1 MGRLA
6 SELLTRNAEV
16 AAMRVVFWGVR
27 GALPT
32 PASTHLGYGGNTA
45 CVSVWTD
52 AQELV
57 VFDAGT
63 GIRGLGQELLDH
75 AADGPIIG
83 SILISHFHWDHIMG
97 LPFFLPLYRANS
109 HFSFYSFRHPE
120 NSFQEILE
128 RQMSNPYFPVAM
140 GELAGQRA
148 FYEIGE
154 QCLELGTCTVTT
166 RRLNHPQ
173 GCMGYRLES
182 AGCVVTF
189 ATDHEPDDG
198 PFDRNL
204 MELAFDSDLLIL
216 DAQYSRAEY
225 QERRRGWGHGT
236 WEKAVDLARA
246 ARAKQL
252 VLFHHDPDRTD
263 AELSEIEQRAQE
275 RHPAV
280 FAAYEGM
287 EIELTEQ
294 ASAGNRLQ
302 ALRALAT
309 AVGSSDRPRASGT
322 PLAPRVGPP

>member
-1 MGRLA
+1 
-6 SELLTRNAEV
+6 
-16 AAMRVVFWGVR
+16 MRVVFWGVR
-27 GALPT
+27 GAIPT
-32 PASTHLGYGGNTA
+32 ATSTHLGYGGNTA

-57 VFDAGT
+57 VFDAGS
-63 GIRGLGQELLDH
+63 GIRGLGQELLDS
-75 AADGPIIG
+75 AAGWPVVG
-83 SILISHFHWDHIMG
+83 SIFISHFHWGHIMG
-97 LPFFLPLYRANS
+97 LPFFLPLYNANS
-109 HFSFYSFRHPE
+109 HFSFYSFRHRE

-128 RQMSNPYFPVAM
+128 RQMSNPHFPVAM
-140 GELAGQRA
+140 DDLDGQRA

-154 QCLELGTCTVTT
+154 QCLELGSCTVTT

-182 AGCVVTF
+182 AGRTVTY

-216 DAQYSRAEY
+216 DAQYSGAE
-225 QERRRGWGHGT
+225 QESRRGYGHGT
-236 WEKAVDLARA
+236 WEKAIDLARA

-263 AELSEIEQRAQE
+263 TELSEIEQQAQE
-275 RHPAV
+275 LHPAV

-287 EIELTEQ
+287 EIELPEQ
-294 ASAGNRLQ
+294 MSGSRLQ
-302 ALRALAT
+302 TLRALA
-309 AVGSSDRPRASGT
+309 AGVGSGDRPRAGSA
-322 PLAPRVGPP
+322 PSAPRIGPIQGKF